1 MLRDPEALFHFRLP
15 LSVIGSGPHGPKMG
29 QEFKVWSLSCS
40 KVGSRSLSTSGPW
53 FPGLWLMDSP
63 SVNWV
68 GKVPGGR
75 ECCWSLG
82 LGRSAEEIDAGD
94 SKKPMSSHNKCP
106 SNTR

>member
-1 MLRDPEALFHFRLP
+1 
-15 LSVIGSGPHGPKMG
+15 
-29 QEFKVWSLSCS
+29 
-40 KVGSRSLSTSGPW
+40 
-53 FPGLWLMDSP
+53 MDSP

-68 GKVPGGR
+68 GKVPGGG

-82 LGRSAEEIDAGD
+82 LGRSAEEIDAGN